1 MIFLEPVIAALLG
14 AGVTALAVFFKKNIA
29 AQMVLKYGSLV
40 KKAYDIIDP
49 ILDKN
54 LTNWNGGQ
62 VDQAFELAVKSA
74 ADGELTEDEI
84 KKIAVYMADAWLP
97 AAAADKVRIVE
108 AMGTTEEQDIVTK
121 SIIKNSDFV
130 IRNWNIS
137 SHSIFLTWTERTV

>member
-14 AGVTALAVFFKKNIA
+14 AGVTALAVFFRKNIA

-62 VDQAFELAVKSA
+62 VDQAFELAIKSA
-74 ADGELTEDEI
+74 ADGEITEDEI

-97 AAAADKVRIVE
+97 AAAADKVRILE
-108 AMGTTEEQDIVTK
+108 AKGTTEEQDTVTK
-121 SIIKNSDFV
+121 LITK
-130 IRNWNIS
+130 
-137 SHSIFLTWTERTV
+137 TVNAS

>member
-74 ADGELTEDEI
+74 ADGEITEDEI

-97 AAAADKVRIVE
+97 AAAADKVRILE
-108 AMGTTEEQDIVTK
+108 AKGTTEEQDTVTK
-121 SIIKNSDFV
+121 LITK
-130 IRNWNIS
+130 
-137 SHSIFLTWTERTV
+137 TVNAS

>member
-14 AGVTALAVFFKKNIA
+14 AGVTALAVFFQKNLA
-29 AQMVLKYGSLV
+29 AKMVLKYGPLV

-62 VDQAFELAVKSA
+62 VDQAFELAIKSA

-121 SIIKNSDFV
+121 SIIKNV
-130 IRNWNIS
+130 NA
-137 SHSIFLTWTERTV
+137 T

>member
-14 AGVTALAVFFKKNIA
+14 AGVTALAVFFRKNIA

-62 VDQAFELAVKSA
+62 VDQAFELAIKA
-74 ADGELTEDEI
+74 ASDGELTEDEI

-97 AAAADKVRIVE
+97 AAAADKVRILE
-108 AMGTTEEQDIVTK
+108 AKGTTEEQDTVTK
-121 SIIKNSDFV
+121 LITK
-130 IRNWNIS
+130 
-137 SHSIFLTWTERTV
+137 TVNAS

>member
-84 KKIAVYMADAWLP
+84 KKIAVYMADACLP

-121 SIIKNSDFV
+121 SIIKNVNAS
-130 IRNWNIS
+130 
-137 SHSIFLTWTERTV
+137 

>member
-14 AGVTALAVFFKKNIA
+14 AGVTALAVFFRKNIA

-62 VDQAFELAVKSA
+62 VDQAFELAIKSA

-97 AAAADKVRIVE
+97 AAAADKVRILEVK
-108 AMGTTEEQDIVTK
+108 GTTEEQDTVTK
-121 SIIKNSDFV
+121 LITK
-130 IRNWNIS
+130 
-137 SHSIFLTWTERTV
+137 TVNAA

>member
-62 VDQAFELAVKSA
+62 VDQAFELAIKSA
-74 ADGELTEDEI
+74 ADGELTEEEI

-97 AAAADKVRIVE
+97 AAAADKVRIIE
-108 AMGTTEEQDIVTK
+108 AKGTTEEQDIITK
-121 SIIKNSDFV
+121 SIIKNVNS
-130 IRNWNIS
+130 N
-137 SHSIFLTWTERTV
+137 

>member
-1 MIFLEPVIAALLG
+1 MIFLEPVIAARLG

-121 SIIKNSDFV
+121 SIIKNVNAS
-130 IRNWNIS
+130 
-137 SHSIFLTWTERTV
+137 

>member
-29 AQMVLKYGSLV
+29 AQMVLKYGPLV

-62 VDQAFELAVKSA
+62 VDQAFELAIKSA
-74 ADGELTEDEI
+74 SDGELTEDEI
-84 KKIAVYMADAWLP
+84 KKIAVHMAASWLP
-97 AAAADKVRIVE
+97 AASADKVRILE
-108 AMGTTEEQDIVTK
+108 AMGTTEDQDIVTK
-121 SIIKNSDFV
+121 SITK
-130 IRNWNIS
+130 
-137 SHSIFLTWTERTV
+137 TVNAS

>member
-1 MIFLEPVIAALLG
+1 MLFLEPVIAALLG

-121 SIIKNSDFV
+121 SIIKNVNAS
-130 IRNWNIS
+130 
-137 SHSIFLTWTERTV
+137 

>member
-1 MIFLEPVIAALLG
+1 MIFLEPIIAALLG

-62 VDQAFELAVKSA
+62 VDQAFELAIKSA

-121 SIIKNSDFV
+121 SIIKNVNAS
-130 IRNWNIS
+130 
-137 SHSIFLTWTERTV
+137 

>member
-29 AQMVLKYGSLV
+29 AKMLLKYGPLV

-62 VDQAFELAVKSA
+62 VDQAFELAIKSA

-121 SIIKNSDFV
+121 SIIKNV
-130 IRNWNIS
+130 NA
-137 SHSIFLTWTERTV
+137 T

>member
-62 VDQAFELAVKSA
+62 VDQAFELAIKSA

-121 SIIKNSDFV
+121 SIIKNVNAS
-130 IRNWNIS
+130 
-137 SHSIFLTWTERTV
+137 

>member
-14 AGVTALAVFFKKNIA
+14 AGVTALAFFFKKNIA

-121 SIIKNSDFV
+121 SIIKNVNAS
-130 IRNWNIS
+130 
-137 SHSIFLTWTERTV
+137 

>member
-62 VDQAFELAVKSA
+62 VDQAFELAIKSA

-121 SIIKNSDFV
+121 SIIKNV
-130 IRNWNIS
+130 NA
-137 SHSIFLTWTERTV
+137 T

>member
-29 AQMVLKYGSLV
+29 AQMVLKYGPLV

-62 VDQAFELAVKSA
+62 VDQAFELAIKSA
-74 ADGELTEDEI
+74 SDGELTEDEI
-84 KKIAVYMADAWLP
+84 KKIAVHMADSWLP
-97 AAAADKVRIVE
+97 AAAADKVRILE
-108 AMGTTEEQDIVTK
+108 AKGTTEDQDIVTK
-121 SIIKNSDFV
+121 SITK
-130 IRNWNIS
+130 
-137 SHSIFLTWTERTV
+137 TVNAS

>member
-62 VDQAFELAVKSA
+62 VDQAFELAIKSA

-97 AAAADKVRIVE
+97 AAAADKVRILE
-108 AMGTTEEQDIVTK
+108 AKGTTEEQDIITK
-121 SIIKNSDFV
+121 SITKNVNAS
-130 IRNWNIS
+130 
-137 SHSIFLTWTERTV
+137 

>member
-14 AGVTALAVFFKKNIA
+14 AGVTALAVFFRKNIA

-62 VDQAFELAVKSA
+62 VDQAFELAIKSA

-97 AAAADKVRIVE
+97 AAAADKVRILE
-108 AMGTTEEQDIVTK
+108 AKGTTEEQDTVTK
-121 SIIKNSDFV
+121 LITK
-130 IRNWNIS
+130 
-137 SHSIFLTWTERTV
+137 TVNAA

>member
-29 AQMVLKYGSLV
+29 AQMVLKYGPLV

-62 VDQAFELAVKSA
+62 VDQAFELAIKSA
-74 ADGELTEDEI
+74 SDGELTEDEI
-84 KKIAVYMADAWLP
+84 KKIAVHMADSWLP
-97 AAAADKVRIVE
+97 AAAADKVRILE
-108 AMGTTEEQDIVTK
+108 AKGTTEDQDTITK
-121 SIIKNSDFV
+121 SITK
-130 IRNWNIS
+130 
-137 SHSIFLTWTERTV
+137 TVNAS

>member
-1 MIFLEPVIAALLG
+1 M
-14 AGVTALAVFFKKNIA
+14 
-29 AQMVLKYGSLV
+29 

-62 VDQAFELAVKSA
+62 VDQAFELAIKSA

-97 AAAADKVRIVE
+97 AAAADKVRILEVK
-108 AMGTTEEQDIVTK
+108 GTTEEQDTVTK
-121 SIIKNSDFV
+121 LITK
-130 IRNWNIS
+130 
-137 SHSIFLTWTERTV
+137 TVNAS

>member
-62 VDQAFELAVKSA
+62 VDQAFELAIKSA
-74 ADGELTEDEI
+74 SDGELTEDEI

-121 SIIKNSDFV
+121 SIIKNV
-130 IRNWNIS
+130 NA
-137 SHSIFLTWTERTV
+137 T

>member
-62 VDQAFELAVKSA
+62 VDQAFELAIKSA
-74 ADGELTEDEI
+74 ADGEITEDEI

-97 AAAADKVRIVE
+97 AAAADKVRILE
-108 AMGTTEEQDIVTK
+108 AKGTTEEQDTVTK
-121 SIIKNSDFV
+121 LITK
-130 IRNWNIS
+130 
-137 SHSIFLTWTERTV
+137 TVNAS